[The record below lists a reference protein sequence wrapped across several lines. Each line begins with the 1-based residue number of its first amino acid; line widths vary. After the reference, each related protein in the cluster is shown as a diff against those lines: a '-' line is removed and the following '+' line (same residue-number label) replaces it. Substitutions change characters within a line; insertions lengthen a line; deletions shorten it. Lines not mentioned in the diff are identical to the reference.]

1 MTIYLKVIKT
11 VALKVK
17 ESDSIG
23 NVKALLHDKEGIPE
37 CLQKLVSKGVELR
50 DEQKLVD
57 YHIIKNSTLD
67 AYVEDSVPKMLLVK
81 RPFPEGTVTVY
92 SRINDTIRDIKSR
105 IGAKEKINMDTFS
118 LFHENNFLEDDKTV
132 GFYNIDSG
140 STIDMVFNPIHKLF
154 ISVVMP
160 KPEIV
165 KIEIYLAS
173 TVCDIKKIR
182 GSKVGYS
189 MDDMDLYLGN
199 QRLEDSKKLLDQCN
213 IEVDTIFQV
222 KRKKIQILI
231 KKWSGESIM
240 LYVDRYELVENV
252 KVMLVEKVGIPIDK
266 KKLSYEGKILDDS
279 RDLASYNIGWHSI
292 VNSGWPKISTC
303 WQGRQSGRSQ
313 FLQKMGSTWKRVR
326 PVEEEKE
333 KEESDSIGHVKA
345 LLHDKEGILVCL
357 QQLLSGDNELV
368 DGRKLVDYGICENS
382 TLHANVEDSIPNIKL
397 YVKRSYAEGIVAVIS
412 KMYITIQDI
421 KSRILAKEGASSGK
435 FSLFHDGKFLEDG
448 NTLANL
454 NIDDGSTLH
463 MVFNPKDRG
472 AANSVMNHSG
482 DVKDS
487 RANTGDQRSFKVL
500 KKMAL
505 STKWKRIVDEEEKE
519 EEDIDRWNSWDNLA
533 NKFVQQFQY
542 NMELISGKKSLTSMK
557 KKNTESFRKYAIRWC
572 EQAARVKPSMKE
584 REIVEVFIQ
593 VQDETYYQHLL
604 PALGKP
610 FIEVLKI
617 GEMIEDGIKTD
628 CIMSFAILKATTQ
641 AIQKGSGSV
650 GRKKNEEYVSSI
662 IVGQQT
668 RSRRPRRCYPQAQ
681 TQV

>member
-1 MTIYLKVIKT
+1 MVSSTKQKRIADEAGKEEEMTIYLKVIKT

-37 CLQKLVSKGVELR
+37 CLPKLVSKGVELR

-165 KIEIYLAS
+165 KIEIYFAS

-222 KRKKIQILI
+222 KHKKIQILI

-252 KVMLVEKVGIPIDK
+252 KVMLVEKVGIPVDK

-292 VNSGWPKISTC
+292 VNSGC
-303 WQGRQSGRSQ
+303 
-313 FLQKMGSTWKRVR
+313 
-326 PVEEEKE
+326 
-333 KEESDSIGHVKA
+333 
-345 LLHDKEGILVCL
+345 
-357 QQLLSGDNELV
+357 
-368 DGRKLVDYGICENS
+368 Y
-382 TLHANVEDSIPNIKL
+382 
-397 YVKRSYAEGIVAVIS
+397 
-412 KMYITIQDI
+412 
-421 KSRILAKEGASSGK
+421 
-435 FSLFHDGKFLEDG
+435 FH
-448 NTLANL
+448 
-454 NIDDGSTLH
+454 
-463 MVFNPKDRG
+463 
-472 AANSVMNHSG
+472 
-482 DVKDS
+482 
-487 RANTGDQRSFKVL
+487 
-500 KKMAL
+500 
-505 STKWKRIVDEEEKE
+505 
-519 EEDIDRWNSWDNLA
+519 
-533 NKFVQQFQY
+533 
-542 NMELISGKKSLTSMK
+542 
-557 KKNTESFRKYAIRWC
+557 
-572 EQAARVKPSMKE
+572 
-584 REIVEVFIQ
+584 
-593 VQDETYYQHLL
+593 
-604 PALGKP
+604 
-610 FIEVLKI
+610 
-617 GEMIEDGIKTD
+617 
-628 CIMSFAILKATTQ
+628 
-641 AIQKGSGSV
+641 
-650 GRKKNEEYVSSI
+650 
-662 IVGQQT
+662 
-668 RSRRPRRCYPQAQ
+668 
-681 TQV
+681 